1 MCSFILCM
9 QGILSLAN
17 AGERYYINK
26 LYYYNYV
33 SHIREARKLSCCIRS
48 VKRILWRCMVALYLN
63 LRNLYR
69 KYAGAFTP
77 VFDMVFQNSF
87 RSSSYLAKP
96 QLSQSKVCFS
106 IHLCKQYLCFQICLC
121 DRVWRCVCLCAPV
134 VCVCMQGLW
143 VHVQGLCVHVYKR
156 KKVGGNGGKGMFATL
171 AIWSKTAIY
180 FLSV

>member
-1 MCSFILCM
+1 M
-9 QGILSLAN
+9 
-17 AGERYYINK
+17 
-26 LYYYNYV
+26 

-121 DRVWRCVCLCAPV
+121 DRVWRCVWLCVPV
-134 VCVCMQGLW
+134 VCVCACRVCEYKCRVYVCMCTRGRKWGEMEGKECLPLW
-143 VHVQGLCVHVYKR
+143 PFGVKLQFIFCLF
-156 KKVGGNGGKGMFATL
+156 KKG
-171 AIWSKTAIY
+171 
-180 FLSV
+180 FLFISFLHI

>member
-1 MCSFILCM
+1 M
-9 QGILSLAN
+9 AN

-121 DRVWRCVCLCAPV
+121 DRVWRCVCLL
-134 VCVCMQGLW
+134 CVCACR
-143 VHVQGLCVHVYKR
+143 VCEYKCRVYVCMCTRGR
-156 KKVGGNGGKGMFATL
+156 KWGKWRERNVCHFGHL
-171 AIWSKTAIY
+171 E
-180 FLSV
+180 